1 MIIFLLYGCLSDKN
15 DAQVEFLQQVVNEN
29 ITTGYRT
36 VYEQTQYLSEQIDAY
51 CVAPNNDLTHLRSV
65 WWSTRESFKHLDYTQ
80 FGPYFEP
87 PERAGPQLDFWPVRS
102 SSIDDVL
109 VSDLNLDATIFHSY
123 GASIK
128 GFPALEYLLF
138 APIDTSTSRYC
149 EYIQT
154 IGKDLIF
161 QSNIVYNYWNPLD
174 GDYLNKR
181 LSPDGARVTKDSLN
195 DVRAELVN
203 QIGHTL
209 ADIRSL
215 KLQKPM
221 GLQVGSPQP
230 DLLESRYSAR
240 SLMDIHD
247 NIMGITRLFLGSTTT
262 PGLVNDPTLEGIDF
276 SSEFEIRSNR
286 IIQHTLQLHQS
297 GSLEE
302 TILIEPE
309 QIELLSDE
317 IGYLQQLVQE
327 DIILAMSLWLTFNDS
342 DGD

>member
-1 MIIFLLYGCLSDKN
+1 MMILLLYGCLSDQN
-15 DAQVEFLQQVVNEN
+15 EAHVEFLQKLVNEN
-29 ITTGYRT
+29 ITKGYLK
-36 VYEQTQYLSEQIDAY
+36 VYEETQVLDEQIKDY
-51 CVAPNNDLTHLRSV
+51 CIQPTNDLTQLQSV
-65 WWSTRESFKHLDYTQ
+65 WWSTRESFKQLDYAQ

-87 PERAGPQLDFWPVRS
+87 PERAGPQLDFWPLRS

-109 VSDLNLDATIFHSY
+109 LGDLNLEESVFHSY

-138 APIDTSTSRYC
+138 GSVDTNSARYC
-149 EYIQT
+149 EYIQA
-154 IGKDLIF
+154 IGNDLVF
-161 QSNIVYNYWNPLD
+161 QSNILYNYWNPSD
-174 GDYLNKR
+174 GEYLNKR
-181 LSPDGARVTKDSLN
+181 LSPDGSNVTTDSIN

-209 ADIRSL
+209 ADIRTL

-247 NIMGITRLFLGSTTT
+247 NIIGIKRLFLGLDTTL
-262 PGLVNDPTLEGIDF
+262 GLVHDPTLEGIDF
-276 SSEFEIRSNR
+276 SSEFETRADQCLTHI
-286 IIQHTLQLHQS
+286 LQLHQS

-309 QIELLSDE
+309 QVEILSDE